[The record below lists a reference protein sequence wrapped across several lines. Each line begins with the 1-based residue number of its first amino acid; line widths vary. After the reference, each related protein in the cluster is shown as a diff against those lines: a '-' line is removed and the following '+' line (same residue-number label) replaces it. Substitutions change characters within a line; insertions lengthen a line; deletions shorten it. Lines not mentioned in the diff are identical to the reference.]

1 MPSIAASRR
10 GDGRPMTTAED
21 LHTLV
26 VGREA
31 MACRFEVA
39 FNAGEVPGAT
49 ALAIDA
55 LDLVEEIEGRIS
67 VYRDTSEL
75 ARINATAA
83 AGWQPVSRD
92 VAGLLARARELWQV
106 TGGAFDIAAGPLV
119 RAWGFLQRQGKTP
132 PADDLAEAL
141 ARSGMRHVEIDLEGR
156 RVRFTRPG
164 VELNPGAIGK
174 GWALDRALDRLEA
187 AGVRNVLLHGGASS
201 VRAAGIQGPAVPGR
215 RGWRVGL
222 VHPLRPGR
230 RLATLTL
237 VDRALGTSG
246 SGTQFF
252 LDRGRKIG
260 HILDPRTGL
269 PAEGVLSATVLAPTA
284 ADADALATAL
294 SVLGPAGLET
304 IAPPG
309 GPVAAIALVS
319 GAAAGAVRLVV
330 ANLEPHDLAVE
341 SPAGVEIEWR
351 AAAAPRG

>member
-1 MPSIAASRR
+1 
-10 GDGRPMTTAED
+10 MTTAED

-39 FNAGEVPGAT
+39 FNAGELPEAT
-49 ALAIDA
+49 ALAVDA
-55 LDLVEEIEGRIS
+55 LDLVEEIEARIS
-67 VYRDTSEL
+67 VYRDTSEF
-75 ARINATAA
+75 ARLNATAA

-92 VAGLLARARELWQV
+92 VAALLGRARELWAA
-106 TGGAFDIAAGPLV
+106 TGGAFDIAAGALV
-119 RAWGFLQRQGKTP
+119 RTWGFLARQGRTP
-132 PADDLAEAL
+132 APADLAAAL
-141 ARSGMRHVEIDLEGR
+141 ARSGMRHVELDEPGL
-156 RVRFTRPG
+156 RVRFASPG

-174 GWALDRALDRLEA
+174 GWALDRALDRLST
-187 AGVRNVLLHGGASS
+187 AGVKNVLVHGGASS
-201 VRAAGIQGPAVPGR
+201 VRAAGVHGPAVAGR

-222 VHPLRPGR
+222 IDPLRPGR

-252 LDRGRKIG
+252 LDRGRRIG

-284 ADADALATAL
+284 ADADALATAAY
-294 SVLGPAGLET
+294 VLGPAGLAT
-304 IAPPG
+304 IAPAG
-309 GPVAAIALVS
+309 GPVAAVMVVP

-330 ANLEPHDLAVE
+330 ANLAREDLAVE
-341 SPAGVEIEWR
+341 APAGVEIEWR
-351 AAAAPRG
+351 ETAAARG